1 MEQDFHYY
9 TVYHLSV
16 LAGFSKSDAQTIADA
31 TESEP
36 IRPFEDQYF
45 DTARTAHYNLEGFTW
60 KHSHFRTNPGA
71 IGGMKTTT
79 AISSTGTIHTGA

>member
-9 TVYHLSV
+9 TIYHLSV
-16 LAGFSKSDAQTIADA
+16 LAGFSKSDAQTIAYASQYVDDA

-60 KHSHFRTNPGA
+60 NVLPG
-71 IGGMKTTT
+71 MFKKKYTYRF
-79 AISSTGTIHTGA
+79 ISCPR